1 LLGFFNDDRD
11 LVTHGHVKESLSET
25 RRPDFISTFVF
36 TVSPDL
42 PQPTHR
48 LEEED
53 TLRGILFLRLKSSHF
68 FFEGLP
74 VGEYLLGDPM
84 LWGDDSNSN
93 IGDRS
98 LIPHKGKLNKAIK
111 LWDEGIFNN

>member
-1 LLGFFNDDRD
+1 VYTEWVVQVKRCHDDRQEHLVETSWNHKLLGFFNDDRD

-84 LWGDDSNSN
+84 L
-93 IGDRS
+93 
-98 LIPHKGKLNKAIK
+98 
-111 LWDEGIFNN
+111 